1 MMLSNYAFER
11 LLYRIGCSRHKN
23 KFILKG
29 AMLFRIWSDEP
40 HRATRDLDLLT
51 FGNPETAKINQLF
64 QEICNTPVENDG
76 VIYNTDSIRF
86 EEIVRDRNTRDYG
99 PISLHL

>member
-1 MMLSNYAFER
+1 
-11 LLYRIGCSRHKN
+11 
-23 KFILKG
+23 
-29 AMLFRIWSDEP
+29 MLFRIWSDEP

>member
-1 MMLSNYAFER
+1 
-11 LLYRIGCSRHKN
+11 
-23 KFILKG
+23 
-29 AMLFRIWSDEP
+29 
-40 HRATRDLDLLT
+40 LLT
-51 FGNPETAKINQLF
+51 CGNPETAKINQLF